1 MSDDT
6 ETKPTN
12 AEAAAV
18 AASPESGGDP
28 EALAKELQDT
38 RESLLRALAETEN
51 VRKRGERAAQEARSY
66 AIERFARDLV
76 SVADNLARALEAAPA
91 DSGDENVRTL
101 VEGLQ
106 MTQRAMLET
115 FARHG
120 LKPVGAKGEKFDPNL
135 HQAVT
140 QVPSDAPAGAIA
152 EVFQT
157 GFTLGERTVRAAMVA
172 VSLGSPSAAPAAEA
186 PAAETPPGANVDIT
200 S

>member
-12 AEAAAV
+12 AEAAAET
-18 AASPESGGDP
+18 ARPESGGDP

-51 VRKRGERAAQEARSY
+51 VRKRGERAAQEARVY

-115 FARHG
+115 FTRHG
-120 LKPVGAKGEKFDPNL
+120 LKPVGAKGERFDPNL

-172 VSLGSPSAAPAAEA
+172 VSLGSPAAAPAADP